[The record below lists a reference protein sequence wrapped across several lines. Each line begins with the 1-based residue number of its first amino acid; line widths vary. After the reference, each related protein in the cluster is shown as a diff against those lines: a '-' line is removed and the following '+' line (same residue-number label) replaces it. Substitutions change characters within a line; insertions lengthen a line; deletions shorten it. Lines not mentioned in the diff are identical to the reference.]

1 MRVLSKSNKSNNITR
16 KQSWDIIPV
25 ACPKSPQQ
33 KKRTRNNLST
43 IQLENIKAKPKSKK
57 DLEVINKPQLPYY
70 SAAQLN
76 IINILN
82 TCINEDLIND
92 LSFNSKSKKKNS
104 DNKMNFKN
112 KKYKNFQTTYT
123 NFNVDTLVKRFKR
136 FKSLKSSKK
145 LRYLSSLD
153 VKSIN
158 PIVKTSIKK
167 KVINDRELKKN
178 KTLNKRNVRKSKRF
192 NRRSLDLNCYNKKMT
207 MNFKNRYRY
216 NASNLKHNS
225 ITNPGHLNKISLLTR
240 NEGKESFI
248 GDISDIDIV
257 KMNKNIV
264 NDINL
269 IHLRKRIS
277 QLKRTLQWKYS
288 DDLAKSNNL
297 IVEKPNI
304 DENVKTTIESEKN
317 YVSNKIKRGSIIG
330 IKKYT
335 NKYRKISR
343 KVNLFDSFDDDEYLH
358 EEKDFF
364 IPPNSLSIKILD
376 FIIFISSL
384 IYFIIIPYCLSHKNF
399 ISRKNDLFK
408 IILIFIDIIYIIEM
422 ITHFFRPY
430 KNFDENYVKKTRK
443 IITHYLKSWFL
454 IDLIQA
460 FPYFSL
466 FHFLENH
473 YNYENPKLYIL
484 LMIKAIKLYRIHED
498 NNTISYL
505 YELGS
510 RNEIIDDNI
519 NTIELIFIFLSFLN
533 ISTCLYIFLGINS
546 YQSWIIKL
554 NMQDEPYYILYL
566 TSLYFVI
573 VTITTVGY
581 GDITGNT
588 IGEIF
593 FQIILVLLGT
603 IAYSLII
610 SYFSNYVVKINQK
623 SLNFEN
629 KVNIL
634 NEIKL
639 SHPNMKQ
646 TLYQEVLRNLHN
658 EQFYEKKD
666 KQLLFQCLP
675 YSLKNKLIME
685 MYRPIIKNFIF
696 FKEIDN
702 SDFIVKVATSLKPLI
717 SIKGEILVQEGE
729 FVKEIFFIKKGM
741 IGLNICIDA
750 NNPETSINKY
760 LNLINDQNSG
770 IKALF
775 AKKKEKENEKKLINS
790 NIDSFLSIKK
800 DDSNYSES
808 DEHLIENINIIE
820 IRNREHFGDALMF
833 LNERSPIN
841 AIITTRSAEMLILKK
856 VEAIEIYSVYPY
868 IWKRINKKSLYNM
881 EQIYL
886 KIKKTLIELSYRY
899 NVQISKKNI
908 KLPRII
914 INKKKNNKSF
924 LSSDNSNNKSSG
936 LMKNKFRK
944 HFQTTVNEE
953 KKEKKDKK
961 NKKNKKNKKENNEE
975 DTTKNSKK
983 SRIKISKISK
993 NSDINEENNNCN
1005 KKNNTEQNNI
1015 PPIITYNYVDKDPIK
1030 DDAEVSFNRN
1040 RKKSIN
1046 SLFSKDINSN
1056 MLCKSSND
1064 ININNNFYLMNSL
1077 SFSKTNNSKN
1087 SDNDEFFKN
1096 REINNE
1102 IYENENFNIDMH
1114 KKYIIYP
1121 EASSI
1126 NKNYIKESFEEK
1138 NFSSINDSNN
1148 MSSIRKKLSSKVLI
1162 SNHEKIFPNTFI
1174 NLCSTKENSIQLNS
1188 SYENINKISNYRYI
1202 KNSYLQKSTKKF
1214 IIDECSRKS
1223 LSPMKNNTILRY
1235 QKTVINPKIKM
1246 NDEHHK
1252 LIKNCLSYKM
1262 NNTYINKVYKSSNSL
1277 RRITKDRNEFD
1288 CNANNNNNKNGNVPQ
1303 SKKPTSIIRASS
1315 HKNETKEKYL
1325 NMFSPGKV
1333 KRKIFK
1339 KKTLIG
1345 KKLNAISKNIQN
1357 ANEAI
1362 NNPNEFYMNFFNN
1375 ILQKESIVNNKE
1387 EDGIKTKKTVRYI
1400 NNITATICNDKKIM
1414 NKSKKIDTKLYEK
1427 IT

>member
-1 MRVLSKSNKSNNITR
+1 M
-16 KQSWDIIPV
+16 
-25 ACPKSPQQ
+25 
-33 KKRTRNNLST
+33 
-43 IQLENIKAKPKSKK
+43 
-57 DLEVINKPQLPYY
+57 
-70 SAAQLN
+70 
-76 IINILN
+76 N
-82 TCINEDLIND
+82 TCINEDLINN
-92 LSFNSKSKKKNS
+92 LSFNSKNKKKNS
-104 DNKMNFKN
+104 DNKMSFKNRKYNNFK
-112 KKYKNFQTTYT
+112 TTYM
-123 NFNVDTLVKRFKR
+123 NCNVDTLAKRFKL
-136 FKSLKSSKK
+136 LKSNKK

-153 VKSIN
+153 VKSFN
-158 PIVKTSIKK
+158 PIEKTSIKK
-167 KVINDRELKKN
+167 KVINDKELKSN
-178 KTLNKRNVRKSKRF
+178 ISFNKRNVRKSKHF
-192 NRRSLDLNCYNKKMT
+192 NRRSVDLDYYNKKMSV
-207 MNFKNRYRY
+207 NFKNKYRY

-225 ITNPGHLNKISLLTR
+225 IVGQVGVHRISLLAR
-240 NEGKESFI
+240 NEGNESFI
-248 GDISDIDIV
+248 EDLSDIDIV
-257 KMNKNIV
+257 KMNNNIV

-269 IHLRKRIS
+269 IHLKKRIS
-277 QLKRTLQWKYS
+277 QLKRTLKKKHS

-297 IVEKPNI
+297 IVEKPNF
-304 DENVKTTIESEKN
+304 DENVKTKFKSEKN
-317 YVSNKIKRGSIIG
+317 YVSNKIKKASIIG
-330 IKKYT
+330 LKKYT

-343 KVNLFDSFDDDEYLH
+343 KVNLFDSFDDEEYLY

-384 IYFIIIPYCLSHKNF
+384 IYFIFIPYCLSHKIL
-399 ISRKNDLFK
+399 ISKKNYLFK

-443 IITHYLKSWFL
+443 IIIHYLKTWFL

-484 LMIKAIKLYRIHED
+484 LLIKAIKLYRIHED
-498 NNTISYL
+498 NNIISYL

-510 RNEIIDDNI
+510 RYEIIDDNI
-519 NTIELIFIFLSFLN
+519 NTIELIFLFFACLN

-546 YQSWIIKL
+546 YQSWIIKI

-588 IGEIF
+588 ISEIC
-593 FQIILVLLGT
+593 FQIILLILGT
-603 IAYSLII
+603 IAYSFII
-610 SYFSNYVVKINQK
+610 SYFSNYIVKINQK

-634 NEIKL
+634 NEIKI

-658 EQFYEKKD
+658 EQLYEKKD

-696 FKEIDN
+696 FKDIDN

-717 SIKGEILVQEGE
+717 SIKGEILVQEGD
-729 FVKEIFFIKKGM
+729 FIKEIFFIKKGM

-750 NNPETSINKY
+750 NNPEISINKY
-760 LNLINDQNSG
+760 LNLINDQNIG

-775 AKKKEKENEKKLINS
+775 AKKKQKENKKKLINS
-790 NIDSFLSIKK
+790 NIDSFLSVKN
-800 DDSNYSES
+800 DDSNCSES
-808 DEHLIENINIIE
+808 DEHLIESINIIE

-886 KIKKTLIELSYRY
+886 KIKKALIELSYRY
-899 NVQISKKNI
+899 NVQISKKSL
-908 KLPRII
+908 KLPKII

-924 LSSDNSNNKSSG
+924 ISSDNSNTKSSG
-936 LMKNKFRK
+936 LRKNNFQKN
-944 HFQTTVNEE
+944 FQTTVKEE
-953 KKEKKDKK
+953 KKEKKQKKDKK
-961 NKKNKKNKKENNEE
+961 NKIDKKE
-975 DTTKNSKK
+975 DTTKNSN
-983 SRIKISKISK
+983 SKINKISK
-993 NSDINEENNNCN
+993 NSKNSSINEENNNCN
-1005 KKNNTEQNNI
+1005 KNNNIEQNNVS
-1015 PPIITYNYVDKDPIK
+1015 PKITYNYVEKDPIK
-1030 DDAEVSFNRN
+1030 NDGEESFNRK

-1046 SLFSKDINSN
+1046 SLFGKDINSN

-1064 ININNNFYLMNSL
+1064 VNNNINNNFYLMNSM
-1077 SFSKTNNSKN
+1077 SFSKTNNSKS
-1087 SDNDEFFKN
+1087 SDNDVFFKN

-1102 IYENENFNIDMH
+1102 IYENENFNIDTY

-1121 EASSI
+1121 EVSSL

-1148 MSSIRKKLSSKVLI
+1148 MSSIRKKLSSKILI
-1162 SNHEKIFPNTFI
+1162 SNHEKIYPHTFI

-1202 KNSYLQKSTKKF
+1202 KNCYLQKSTKKF

-1223 LSPMKNNTILRY
+1223 LSPIKYNDDILRL
-1235 QKTVINPKIKM
+1235 QKTVVNPKIKM
-1246 NDEHHK
+1246 NDELPK
-1252 LIKNCLSYKM
+1252 SIKISLSYRM

-1277 RRITKDRNEFD
+1277 RRMTKDRNELY
-1288 CNANNNNNKNGNVPQ
+1288 CNVNNNNNNKNENLPQ
-1303 SKKPTSIIRASS
+1303 SKIRTNIIRASS

-1325 NMFSPGKV
+1325 NMFSPGKM
-1333 KRKIFK
+1333 KKKIIK

-1387 EDGIKTKKTVRYI
+1387 EDGIKTKKTVRYL
-1400 NNITATICNDKKIM
+1400 NNITATIYNDKKNM
-1414 NKSKKIDTKLYEK
+1414 NKNKKIETKLYEK
-1427 IT
+1427 VT